1 MQQDPGPAQAPTKAE
16 AKAKAKAA
24 KAKAKAAAGP
34 LVPDTP
40 LEMARKVL
48 KVVMTQT
55 TQARESALMLKSMKF
70 STELSAQ
77 LLECAAET
85 EAIFQ
90 DFQRLVMLKTNDAAD
105 YMPVLQ
111 RVEAAKRSYEDGR
124 SSQGAH
130 RRPLQKERKEGGGNA
145 AGGEGR
151 GGGETGVAAA
161 ELNGPMGRGSPR
173 QTVTF
178 TCMGATAAPARGQ
191 RRHRR

>member
-1 MQQDPGPAQAPTKAE
+1 MAMRGEPGAAALELGDTGASSSTSRPVMQQDPGPAPAPTKAE

-34 LVPDTP
+34 LVPDAP

-55 TQARESALMLKSMKF
+55 TQARESALTLKNMKF

-90 DFQRLVMLKTNDAAD
+90 DLQRLVMVKNNDADD

-111 RVEAAKRSYEDGR
+111 RVESAKQSYEDKG
-124 SSQGAH
+124 
-130 RRPLQKERKEGGGNA
+130 
-145 AGGEGR
+145 
-151 GGGETGVAAA
+151 AAA
-161 ELNGPMGRGSPR
+161 KALIAGLSKKNKRKAAEMEAAKTEAAKTEEASKRR
-173 QTVTF
+173 QS
-178 TCMGATAAPARGQ
+178 
-191 RRHRR
+191 